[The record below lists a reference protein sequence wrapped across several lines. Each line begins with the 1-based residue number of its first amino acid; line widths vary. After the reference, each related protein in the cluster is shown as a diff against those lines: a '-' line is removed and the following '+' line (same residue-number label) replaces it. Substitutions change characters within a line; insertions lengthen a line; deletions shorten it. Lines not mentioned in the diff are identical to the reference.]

1 MYVSRKEFHAAL
13 AAVWEQL
20 EQFETTMKQQLE
32 KEMTDFTTA
41 LSDLDS
47 ALSALEGD
55 VTNLQ
60 QQIAAGNQAATSA
73 AATQLEQRV
82 AGIRAFLAA
91 PSGTT
96 TGGTT
101 TTSTTGGS
109 TTPPASNTTGGT
121 TPPASS

>member
-1 MYVSRKEFHAAL
+1 MYVSRKEFHSAL

-20 EQFETTMKQQLE
+20 EQFESALKQQLE

-47 ALSALEGD
+47 ALSSLEGD

-60 QQIAAGNQAATSA
+60 QQIAAGNQAATAA

-82 AGIRAFLAA
+82 AGIRTFLAGPPA
-91 PSGTT
+91 TPTPT
-96 TGGTT
+96 PTIGGTT
-101 TTSTTGGS
+101 TTA
-109 TTPPASNTTGGT
+109 ASDTGT
-121 TPPASS
+121 TTTTPASS